1 MNETLLN
8 RPEALQ
14 ILFHPREDFGHIRPD
29 AHIVSVE
36 LNADVDIGGRLYPAS
51 DPHAPAILYYHGNG
65 EIAADYDHI
74 ADMYTRM
81 GVALLVMDYRGYG
94 MSGGTPTASNLVHDA
109 MPVFEKVSSLFEAHD
124 LAPAQRYVM
133 GRSLG
138 SVPAIEIAA
147 NAGDRLEGLIIES
160 GFSDTFGLLARLGGL
175 RAGEGITEERDG
187 FGNGAKMERVTI
199 PTLVLHGEND
209 ILIPPSDGKELHQ
222 RCAAA
227 NKRLELIPFAGHN
240 DIMVMGMSQYFG
252 AIRDMVHGQVS

>member
-8 RPEALQ
+8 RPEVLNV
-14 ILFHPREDFGHIRPD
+14 LFHPREDFGHIRPD

-36 LNADVDIGGRLYPAS
+36 LDAEIDVGGRLYPAS
-51 DPHAPAILYYHGNG
+51 DPRAPAILYYHGNG

-94 MSGGTPTASNLVHDA
+94 MSGGTPDATSLMHDA
-109 MPVFEKVSSLFEAHD
+109 MPVFEAIDPIFEAHS
-124 LAPAQRYVM
+124 LAPARRYVM

-147 NAGDRLEGLIIES
+147 QAGDRLDGLIIES

-175 RAGEGITEERDG
+175 RASKDVSEERDG
-187 FGNGAKMERVTI
+187 FGSGAKMERVTI
-199 PTLVLHGEND
+199 PTLVLHGKND
-209 ILIPPSDGKELHQ
+209 LLIPPSDGRELHQ

-227 NKRLELIPFAGHN
+227 IKRLELIPLAGHN

-252 AIRDMVHGQVS
+252 AIRDFVHA